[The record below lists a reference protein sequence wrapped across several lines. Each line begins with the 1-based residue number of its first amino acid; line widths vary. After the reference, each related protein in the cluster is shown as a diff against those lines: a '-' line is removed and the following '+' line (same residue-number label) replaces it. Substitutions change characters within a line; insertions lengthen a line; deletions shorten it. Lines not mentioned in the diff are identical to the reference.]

1 MGTRCLFI
9 FKQNIHAKEAH
20 GVYVHYDGYPRGAA
34 DYLEETFNSDNTWT
48 KLVRQTGCSRY
59 EADEFA
65 KNAVGTSASLVSA
78 LRKLHVENL
87 SFPFPHSLI
96 STFHH
101 SHPTLMERE
110 RALLK

>member
-1 MGTRCLFI
+1 ML
-9 FKQNIHAKEAH
+9 
-20 GVYVHYDGYPRGAA
+20 
-34 DYLEETFNSDNTWT
+34 
-48 KLVRQTGCSRY
+48 LVSPLSNQLSRKHEY

-87 SFPFPHSLI
+87 SFLFPHSLI
-96 STFHH
+96 STFHY